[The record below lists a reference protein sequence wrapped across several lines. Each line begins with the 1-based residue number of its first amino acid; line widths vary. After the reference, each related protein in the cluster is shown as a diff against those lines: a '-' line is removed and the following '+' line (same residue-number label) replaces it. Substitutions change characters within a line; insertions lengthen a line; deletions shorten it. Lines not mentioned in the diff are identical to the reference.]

1 MAAATPARPVR
12 ASARLNAI
20 GRAGIDDD
28 GYRAGNARLRL
39 EDLDRDGLAASV
51 VYGPLAIGLPI
62 EDPTLQAACFA
73 AWNDWAADDFN
84 AVAPDRL
91 TTLPFL
97 PSSSAQ
103 VAADELER
111 CAAKGH
117 RGAII
122 DVFDMDLGDPAWDR
136 LWNVAQDTGL
146 PISVHIKGGSWSG
159 LSYQIGKWQAAAFAT
174 IMPLQLDE
182 ILATLI
188 FSGILERHPGLQ
200 IVMAESGVSWLPFFL
215 ARADMEWNALKSKL
229 DYAPKLSPS
238 ELFARQVFA
247 TFEEEFFPE
256 QIPVLG
262 ADRCMWA
269 SDYPHTDSTF
279 PESRTR
285 DRRDPGRAVR
295 GRPPQG
301 HRDELRRAVRV
312 REPFDRATISGFD
325 HVSLPLRDADA
336 MAAFY
341 RALGVAVDET
351 EHLVVVHFGDQM
363 VNFHREEMWTR
374 DDFTLRAP
382 AAIPPCGDFCMRWEG
397 SADELDAVLRAARA
411 SRSRRGRSRGAAH
424 AASRPRACT
433 SAIPTA
439 TWSNS

>member
-1 MAAATPARPVR
+1 MTTAIYSCDDHLDLRAVPPELWQRRGCRSADVERGPRVVERDDELVWVCEGRDLGGSGYAGATGERIR
-12 ASARLNAI
+12 ALNAI

-28 GYRAGNARLRL
+28 GYRAGQRAVC
-39 EDLDRDGLAASV
+39 ASRTSTATGSRRPSST
-51 VYGPLAIGLPI
+51 GPSPSGCPSRIRRCRPRASRRGTTGP
-62 EDPTLQAACFA
+62 PTTSTRSR
-73 AWNDWAADDFN
+73 
-84 AVAPDRL
+84 P
-91 TTLPFL
+91 TGSSTLPFL

-229 DYAPKLSPS
+229 DYAPELSPS

-279 PESRTR
+279 PESRRVIDETLGGLSDDDRRKVTATNCARALRLRASAR
-285 DRRDPGRAVR
+285 DRADLGL
-295 GRPPQG
+295 RP
-301 HRDELRRAVRV
+301 RL
-312 REPFDRATISGFD
+312 
-325 HVSLPLRDADA
+325 
-336 MAAFY
+336 
-341 RALGVAVDET
+341 
-351 EHLVVVHFGDQM
+351 
-363 VNFHREEMWTR
+363 
-374 DDFTLRAP
+374 AP
-382 AAIPPCGDFCMRWEG
+382 AARRRRDGG
-397 SADELDAVLRAARA
+397 VLPRA
-411 SRSRRGRSRGAAH
+411 RRGGRRDS
-424 AASRPRACT
+424 STSWWCT
-433 SAIPTA
+433 SATR
-439 TWSNS
+439 W